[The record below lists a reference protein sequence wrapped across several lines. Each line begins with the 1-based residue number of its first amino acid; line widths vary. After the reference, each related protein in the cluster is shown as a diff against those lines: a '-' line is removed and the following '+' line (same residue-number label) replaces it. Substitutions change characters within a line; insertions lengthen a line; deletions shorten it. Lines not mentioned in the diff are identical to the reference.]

1 MKKSGFEELTPR
13 QIVEELDKYIVGQT
27 KAKKAVAI
35 ALRNRIRRQ
44 RLPQDL
50 RDEVAPKNII
60 MIGPTGVGKTEIARR
75 ISRLTG
81 APFIKV
87 EATKYTEVGYV
98 GRDVESMVRDLMS
111 VAISMVKNELREEV
125 REEAERRTEEAL
137 LDILLPG
144 TRKNHKP
151 PSQEAPRTAEGA
163 GSSAVP
169 GSGGSEGA
177 VITTDAAGGLA
188 ASGIIFPAAFLS
200 PQEQETYAEAP
211 APPPPAPPAG
221 SENISAGTRAKFRKK
236 LSGGE
241 LDEKL
246 VEINVSGGGGLPTIE
261 VFSGASFEAMDFNI
275 GGLGNIGNMLFGGGR
290 PKKKKVTVK
299 QAREIL
305 LSEEMDKLIDTDT
318 VTDTARE
325 RAEQM
330 GIIFIDEIDKIA
342 SKEGR
347 SGSGD
352 VSREGV
358 QRDILPIVEGSKVN
372 TKYGMIDTSHILFIA
387 AGAFHISKPSD
398 LIPELQG
405 RFPIRVE
412 LEALTKD
419 DFIRILTQPKNAL
432 IKQYTELLKTEDV
445 KLTFDEGAVTRLA
458 ELAAEVNS
466 RSENIGAR
474 RLHTI
479 MELLLEE
486 LSFNAPEMTGAA
498 VPVTPQYVD
507 ERLKDVVT
515 NQDLSRYIL

>member
-1 MKKSGFEELTPR
+1 MKPGLEEMTPR
-13 QIVEELDKYIVGQT
+13 QTVEELDKYIVGQT

-35 ALRNRIRRQ
+35 ALRNRIRRR
-44 RLPQDL
+44 RLSPEM

-75 ISRLTG
+75 ISKLTG

-111 VAISMVKNELREEV
+111 VGISMVKTEMQEEV
-125 REEAERRTEEAL
+125 REEARRRAEEAL
-137 LDILLPG
+137 LDLLLPG
-144 TRKNHKP
+144 IRK
-151 PSQEAPRTAEGA
+151 
-163 GSSAVP
+163 SSP
-169 GSGGSEGA
+169 GQGN
-177 VITTDAAGGLA
+177 
-188 ASGIIFPAAFLS
+188 
-200 PQEQETYAEAP
+200 EAP
-211 APPPPAPPAG
+211 ALQALPAG
-221 SENISAGTRAKFRKK
+221 ESDASGTREKFRRK
-236 LSGGE
+236 LLAGE
-241 LDEKL
+241 LDDKI
-246 VEINVSGGGGLPTIE
+246 VEVSVSGGGGFPSIE
-261 VFSGASFEAMDFNI
+261 IFSGANVEAMDLNL
-275 GGLGNIGNMLFGGGR
+275 GGLGNLGSIFGG
-290 PKKKKVTVK
+290 KKKKKRVSVS

-305 LSEEMDKLIDTDT
+305 LAEEMDKLIDTDR
-318 VTDTARE
+318 VAETARD
-325 RAEQM
+325 RVEQM

-347 SGSGD
+347 SGAD

-358 QRDILPIVEGSKVN
+358 QRDILPIVEGSQVN

-387 AGAFHISKPSD
+387 AGAFHTAKPSD

-419 DFIRILTQPKNAL
+419 DFIRILTQPQNAL
-432 IKQYTELLKTEDV
+432 IKQYIELLKTEGV
-445 KLTFDEGAVTRLA
+445 KLEFDEGAVIRLA

-466 RSENIGAR
+466 QSENIGAR

-486 LSFNAPEMTGAA
+486 VSFHAPELSGTSI
-498 VPVTPQYVD
+498 PVTANYVD

>member
-1 MKKSGFEELTPR
+1 MRAGFDQLTPR

-44 RLPQDL
+44 RLPAEL

-75 ISRLTG
+75 ISKLTG

-111 VAISMVKNELREEV
+111 VSMSMVKTELQEEV
-125 REEAERRTEEAL
+125 RQEAERRTQDAL
-137 LDILLPG
+137 IDLLLPG
-144 TRKNHKP
+144 LRKP
-151 PSQEAPRTAEGA
+151 PQQSAENQQMSFPFFG
-163 GSSAVP
+163 
-169 GSGGSEGA
+169 
-177 VITTDAAGGLA
+177 DAAGEGTP
-188 ASGIIFPAAFLS
+188 PAARQ
-200 PQEQETYAEAP
+200 PEEAP
-211 APPPPAPPAG
+211 AEQAPPEPAPSKADT
-221 SENISAGTRAKFRKK
+221 EKTIEIFRKK
-236 LSGGE
+236 LAKGE
-241 LDEKL
+241 LEEKF
-246 VEINVSGGGGLPTIE
+246 VEIDASSGPPPTTIE
-261 VFSGASFEAMDFNI
+261 IFSGNSFEAMDMNI
-275 GGLGNIGNMLFGGGR
+275 GGFIKNMMGGGWR
-290 PKKKKVTVK
+290 KKKKVTVG

-305 LSEEMDKLIDTDT
+305 LAEEMDKLIDTDK
-318 VTDTARE
+318 VTDIARE

-347 SGSGD
+347 TGAD

-372 TKYGMIDTSHILFIA
+372 TKYGMVDTAHILFIA

-412 LEALTKD
+412 LGALTKD
-419 DFIRILTQPKNAL
+419 DFIRILTQPQNAL
-432 IKQYTELLKTEDV
+432 IKQYTELLKTEEVTLD
-445 KLTFDEGAVTRLA
+445 FDESAVTRLA
-458 ELAAEVNS
+458 ELAADVNS
-466 RSENIGAR
+466 QSENIGAR

-479 MELLLEE
+479 MELLLEDV
-486 LSFNAPEMTGAA
+486 SYNAPDLKGQSIA
-498 VPVTPQYVD
+498 VTASYVD
-507 ERLKDVVT
+507 EKLKDVAQ

>member
-1 MKKSGFEELTPR
+1 MKIGFEELTPR

-44 RLPQDL
+44 RLPAEL

-75 ISRLTG
+75 ISKLTG

-111 VAISMVKNELREEV
+111 VAISMVKTELQEEV
-125 REEAERRTEEAL
+125 RHEAERRTEDAL
-137 LDILLPG
+137 IDLLLPG
-144 TRKNHKP
+144 LRKPAHQPAQQTETPQMNFP
-151 PSQEAPRTAEGA
+151 FFVA
-163 GSSAVP
+163 GSTPAEELP
-169 GSGGSEGA
+169 GSEPPK
-177 VITTDAAGGLA
+177 I
-188 ASGIIFPAAFLS
+188 
-200 PQEQETYAEAP
+200 EAP
-211 APPPPAPPAG
+211 AA
-221 SENISAGTRAKFRKK
+221 SATPEPDAEKTVAAFRKK
-236 LSGGE
+236 LAAGE
-241 LDEKL
+241 LEEKL
-246 VEINVSGGGGLPTIE
+246 VEIDASNGAFPATIE
-261 VFSGASFEAMDFNI
+261 VFSGNNFEAMDMNI
-275 GGLGNIGNMLFGGGR
+275 GGFIKNMMGGR
-290 PKKKKVTVK
+290 RKKKKVTVK

-305 LSEEMDKLIDTDT
+305 LAEEMDKLIDTDR
-318 VTDTARE
+318 VTDVARE

-347 SGSGD
+347 TGAD

-358 QRDILPIVEGSKVN
+358 QRDILPIVEGSQVN
-372 TKYGMIDTSHILFIA
+372 TKYGMVDTSHILFIA

-412 LEALTKD
+412 LDALTKD
-419 DFIRILTQPKNAL
+419 DFIRILTQPQNAL
-432 IKQYTELLKTEDV
+432 IKQYTELLKTEEVALD
-445 KLTFDEGAVTRLA
+445 FDEGAVNRLA

-466 RSENIGAR
+466 QSENIGAR

-479 MELLLEE
+479 MELLLEDV
-486 LSFNAPEMTGAA
+486 SFNAPDLKGQAI
-498 VPVTPQYVD
+498 PVTAKYVD
-507 ERLKDVVT
+507 EKLKDVAQ
-515 NQDLSRYIL
+515 NQDLSRFIL